1 MNIDNLHQKHHG
13 LPGVGF
19 SSGKNGQDGE
29 GGNNVYFGYINE
41 FFETIDMT
49 ADNLIRIATETST
62 GRAYTGIFSDTG
74 DIPLYDTSH
83 GGHFVEIMADK
94 EYPGRYSYT
103 FDASTNN
110 MKMYVKADVAKI
122 GRDVSGNNQPW
133 NVGPDEIG
141 NRWKDEVDGEQPF
154 RPGIYPYVAYK
165 GTLES
170 IQEEDP
176 SNHANI
182 RPGNYNLSQS
192 DLNGFELFSIKT
204 SSATYQFAYKDGVTK
219 TFDPSVYSGFEDS
232 LSHSIDEPTIAEV
245 GIAYAHEDDP
255 SVLKVDFIKYSEE
268 ISEQIEVL
276 DKLDRSIVAGDVIY
290 FYKDKGDFE
299 INETVRY
306 MTVIT
311 EALEGCSYQDLIDAA
326 VEVNPFTFKFIDTV
340 NKDATDYLYSTLPSV
355 AGYYDAVEQSKDVS
369 IYGRNMVN
377 MLDCLGDDTA
387 LQTGIMS
394 KSSNDLDML
403 RLQTTTDAGLTI
415 RSEHVAG
422 GGRHDVSVNIDT
434 GSAKMLKI
442 SNAYFRNTN
451 IGNLESAGILTPVN
465 MVLDDRQVIHS
476 ATIDDYNPD
485 DRTFRF
491 DKSQFF
497 DSNVKH
503 WHAGAICVTYD
514 QRTGMKPSTAV
525 ALQSVAQ
532 KTRTYSWNED
542 SEEMSFTL
550 TDDFGIY
557 TAHIITLW
565 ASVNGG
571 FRHYSDKLLAR
582 YDTSEAAYMLSGL
595 TKAETP
601 VDP

>member
-1 MNIDNLHQKHHG
+1 M
-13 LPGVGF
+13 
-19 SSGKNGQDGE
+19 
-29 GGNNVYFGYINE
+29 
-41 FFETIDMT
+41 
-49 ADNLIRIATETST
+49 
-62 GRAYTGIFSDTG
+62 
-74 DIPLYDTSH
+74 
-83 GGHFVEIMADK
+83 
-94 EYPGRYSYT
+94 
-103 FDASTNN
+103 
-110 MKMYVKADVAKI
+110 
-122 GRDVSGNNQPW
+122 
-133 NVGPDEIG
+133 
-141 NRWKDEVDGEQPF
+141 
-154 RPGIYPYVAYK
+154 
-165 GTLES
+165 
-170 IQEEDP
+170 
-176 SNHANI
+176 
-182 RPGNYNLSQS
+182 
-192 DLNGFELFSIKT
+192 NGFELFSIKT
-204 SSATYQFAYKDGVTK
+204 SSATYQFAIRDDTK
-219 TFDPSVYSGFEDS
+219 FYDVPYSSFEDS
-232 LSHSIDEPTIAEV
+232 ANTTIDDPSIGKISEV
-245 GIAYAHEDDP
+245 GIVYAHTTDT
-255 SVLKVDFIKYSEE
+255 SVFKVDFIKYSEE
-268 ISEQIEVL
+268 IKEQIEVL

-355 AGYYDAVEQSKDVS
+355 AGYYDAAEQSKDVS

-394 KSSNDLDML
+394 KSNNNLDML
-403 RLQTTTDAGLTI
+403 RLQTITDAGLTI
-415 RSEHVAG
+415 EAKHVER
-422 GGRHDVSVNIDT
+422 GGRHDVSVNINT

-451 IGNLESAGILTPVN
+451 VGNLESAGILTPVN
-465 MVLDDRQVIHS
+465 IVQDDRQVIHS

-485 DRTFRF
+485 NRTFRF

-532 KTRTYSWNED
+532 KTRTYSWNEN

-582 YDTSEAAYMLSGL
+582 YDTSEAAYMLSAF
-595 TKAETP
+595 TKADAP